1 MQKNITYIL
10 LILLIGLLIF
20 GWNRVTQQEQVQL
33 PGNNEQY
40 YRIVS
45 LPIPDTLTFAGEEVP
60 LDLFYVREALD
71 REMTVNTY
79 WHSATLILIKKSRRY
94 FPLFDSILISHH
106 LPVDLKYIAII
117 ESGLSNVVS
126 PAGAVGFWQFLKG
139 TGKDYG
145 LEIDDEVDERYH
157 VVKST
162 EAACAYLLDSYNSYG
177 NWTLS
182 AASYNAGQNG
192 INRQIDR
199 QKTASFYDLLLSD
212 ETSRYIYR
220 ILAMKLILENPQDYG
235 FFVSENEVYV
245 HIPTKKVMVNQR
257 VDDWAVFAN
266 DQHISYKL
274 LKQFNPWLRENY
286 LKNRKNKTYYIDIPL
301 APYDMTHQELMMKKN
316 GLNRQGS

>member
-1 MQKNITYIL
+1 MQKNISYIL

-45 LPIPDTLTFAGEEVP
+45 LPIPDTLTFSGEEVP
-60 LDLFYVREALD
+60 LDLFYVHEALD
-71 REMTVNTY
+71 RELMVNTY
-79 WHSATLILIKKSRRY
+79 WHSATLLLIKKSYRY
-94 FPLFDSILISHH
+94 FPLFDSILRKHNI
-106 LPVDLKYIAII
+106 PVDFKYIAII

-126 PAGAVGFWQFLKG
+126 PAGVVGFWQFLKG

-145 LEIDDEVDERYH
+145 LEIDDDVDERYH
-157 VVKST
+157 IEKST
-162 EAACAYLLDSYNSYG
+162 EAACAYLLASYNSYG
-177 NWTLS
+177 NWTLT
-182 AASYNAGQNG
+182 AASYNAGQRG
-192 INRQIDR
+192 INRQIDQ
-199 QKTASFYDLLLSD
+199 QKTTSFYDLLLSD

-220 ILAMKLILENPQDYG
+220 ILAMKLILEKPQEYG
-235 FFVSENEVYV
+235 FYVKPNEVYLP
-245 HIPTKKVMVNQR
+245 IPTKKVMVNQR

-274 LKQFNPWLRENY
+274 LKQFNPWLRESY

-301 APYDMTHQELMMKKN
+301 APYDMTHQELMMKMN